1 LRAVGKR
8 LFEQSEALELMT
20 QARFQRNDV
29 A

>member
-8 LFEQSEALELMT
+8 LFEQFEALELVT
-20 QARFQRNDV
+20 QARFQRNDI